1 MQHIAKIM
9 VVEQHTFTIDLSF
22 YRISY
27 LKSLIASDIWWTVL
41 NCSYVKLMVSDL

>member
-9 VVEQHTFTIDLSF
+9 VVEQHTFIIDLSF

-27 LKSLIASDIWWTVL
+27 LKNLITSDVWWKVL
-41 NCSYVKLMVSDL
+41 NCSCMKLMVSDL